1 MVPRLR
7 LEWSKE
13 MNERCEPPPEL
24 RDRDGEHHLFYYPA
38 GTDVSGNPVVVRW
51 GARAQGWWADH
62 LELRGHSPTETASMG
77 WRYLAPVTPPATVA
91 ALVEALG
98 AFSVAIPA
106 VLDAA
111 DIDASDTVF
120 TVRAVSPTGSR
131 ELAQRSLADML
142 EAARAA
148 VALYRGEAW

>member
-1 MVPRLR
+1 MTDENHCKPEPRLR
-7 LEWSKE
+7 G
-13 MNERCEPPPEL
+13 R
-24 RDRDGEHHLFYYPA
+24 F
-38 GTDVSGNPVVVRW
+38 GTHWVVRHDESRGDMTPIMVDW
-51 GARAQGWWADH
+51 EIFNGQGRWAYSEICA
-62 LELRGHSPTETASMG
+62 ELG

-91 ALVEALG
+91 ALVEALE

-148 VALYRGEAW
+148 LALYREAGR